1 MNLRVAMLIGGLMSW
16 AASPVLAQDG
26 GSRPGVAR
34 AVTQVSVGVS
44 LIDKVSVTTMRDMN
58 LNAANA
64 VDNFITIT
72 PVTSSLAGLMRLD
85 GIPGRLVR
93 ITYLT
98 TETMVEEGGSGGVV
112 RAEYRISGFESD
124 NQGASALLDIGE
136 ATIRLSRQG
145 VYFLWLGARL
155 DISRATA
162 GNYISEFIIELDGN

>member
-1 MNLRVAMLIGGLMSW
+1 MLIGGLMSW

-26 GSRPGVAR
+26 VTRTPAVVSITAR
-34 AVTQVSVGVS
+34 LVDN
-44 LIDKVSVTTMRDMN
+44 LSVTTMRDVN

-64 VDNFITIT
+64 VENFITIT
-72 PVTSSLAGLMRLD
+72 PVTSSLAGLMRIE
-85 GIPGRLVR
+85 GSPGRVVR
-93 ITYLT
+93 LTYLT

-145 VYFLWLGARL
+145 KYFLWLGARL
-155 DISRATA
+155 DISRATP
-162 GNYISEFIIELDGN
+162 GNYVSEFIIEMDGN